1 MSTAKKRKR
10 PASKTSKTVKHI
22 VSHIMRILVTMM
34 LICVITGCIVVTAM
48 VIYVMNFMEVDNGVN
63 LDNINQSLTTMM
75 YAEDPDEGLVEIY
88 RMSGE
93 KRRIEVDLSDIPQYV
108 QDAFIATEDKRF
120 MEHEGVDWYRTISVT
135 IKAIFQGGSQ
145 GGSTITQQLVKNATN
160 DDEVTPI
167 RKLRE
172 IFRALELERNY
183 TKAEILESYLNI
195 IFLGG
200 RNYGVEAAS
209 QYYFGCHVWELT
221 VPQAASLAG
230 MTRSPNNRRPDLYP
244 EENKERRDY
253 SLQCMMEQGM
263 ITQEE
268 YEQYIQEP
276 VVTVDH
282 SGSEDDVDLEDSA
295 VKEGISSYFVDAV
308 IEDVLADL
316 MEKYGWSRDYAYDRL
331 KNGGYRIY
339 TTENIELQTTLEQKF
354 ADWRTFSSQQIQPD
368 ADGNIPEAAFVI
380 MDYEGHILALVGGK
394 GEKTESRGFNRAT
407 MAKRPPGSTMKPLAV
422 YAPAL
427 EYDLINWSTVL
438 VDGPATKIDGK
449 DWPKNYENKYYGD
462 TTIVEAVRK
471 SRNTIPVKLMQQLTP
486 ERSVEFL
493 QKKFGLTTL
502 VTSGTY
508 NDYGL
513 SLAIGSMT
521 DGVYLTELTAA
532 YAPFGNGG
540 NYYAPITYTRIED
553 ANGNIILDNQ
563 SKKSRA
569 VSEDTASIMNRLLYE
584 VVNGDG
590 GTGREARLNS
600 QMPVIGKTGTTQDY
614 YDLTFVGMTP
624 YYIGGVWT
632 GYDTPK
638 SLPYQ
643 SIYDPDTIWK
653 NVMEDIH
660 QGLETK
666 QFELSSNIVQLEY
679 CTESGLLKSSSCPNT
694 AVGYYKSNAKPGV
707 CDIAHGGS
715 SEDDEES
722 GDASEPTS
730 TPTGPDPNG
739 DGGGGPMDAPVIG

>member
-1 MSTAKKRKR
+1 MSTAKKKKQ
-10 PASKTSKTVKHI
+10 PASRTSKTVKHI

-34 LICVITGCIVVTAM
+34 LVCVITGCIVVTAM

-63 LDNINQSLTTMM
+63 LDNINQSMTTML

-120 MEHEGVDWYRTISVT
+120 MDHEGVDWVRTISVSV
-135 IKAIFQGGSQ
+135 KAILQGGSQ

-172 IFRALELERNY
+172 IFRALDLERNY

-230 MTRSPNNRRPDLYP
+230 MTRSPNNRRPDLHP
-244 EENKERRDY
+244 EKNKERRDY
-253 SLQCMMEQGM
+253 SLECMRDQGM
-263 ITQEE
+263 ITPEE

-282 SGSEDDVDLEDSA
+282 SGNDQDDVDTGDSA

-339 TTENIELQTTLEQKF
+339 TTEDIALQTTLEKKF
-354 ADWRTFSSQQIQPD
+354 ADWRTFSSKQIKPD
-368 ADGNIPEAAFVI
+368 ADGNIPEAAFVL
-380 MDYEGHILALVGGK
+380 MDYDGRILALVGGK

-407 MAKRPPGSTMKPLAV
+407 MAKRPPGSSMKPLAV
-422 YAPAL
+422 YAPAV

-493 QKKFGLTTL
+493 QKKFGITTL
-502 VTSGTY
+502 VTTGKY
-508 NDYGL
+508 NDFGL
-513 SLAIGSMT
+513 SLSIGSMT
-521 DGVYLTELTAA
+521 DGLYLKELTAA

-540 NYYAPITYTRIED
+540 NYYSPITYTRIED

-563 SKKSRA
+563 SKKTRA
-569 VSEDTASIMNRLLYE
+569 ISEDTASIMNRLLYE
-584 VVNGDG
+584 VVNGEG

-600 QMPVIGKTGTTQDY
+600 KMPVIGKTGTTQDY
-614 YDLTFVGMTP
+614 NDLTFVGMTP

-638 SLPYQ
+638 SLPYK
-643 SIYDPDTIWK
+643 SMYDPDTIWK

-660 QGLETK
+660 KGLENK
-666 QFELSSNIVQLEY
+666 QFDLSSNIVQLEY
-679 CTESGLLKSSSCPNT
+679 CTESGLLKSSSCPHT
-694 AVGYYKSNAKPGV
+694 AVGYYKANAKPGV
-707 CDIAHGGS
+707 CDIAHGAS
-715 SEDDEES
+715 SGGDGDDGDES
-722 GDASEPTS
+722 S
-730 TPTGPDPNG
+730 TPSGPDS
-739 DGGGGPMDAPVIG
+739 GGQGAASGPMDAPVIG